1 MAGPSLGD
9 LRRTAIPM
17 IAVDTNI
24 LVYAHRKE
32 SRHHETSRGL
42 MRALAEGPDLW
53 AIPWPCFYEFFS
65 VVTNPRI
72 WKDATSN
79 PDQAW
84 KQLNAWALSPTNTLI
99 GETND
104 FLAVLQDF
112 MQRPR
117 VRGPI
122 VHDARVAAICVAHG
136 VEEIMTADR
145 DFALFPELFTRNPLA
160 ST

>member
-1 MAGPSLGD
+1 
-9 LRRTAIPM
+9 M

-32 SRHHETSRGL
+32 SRHHKATGDL
-42 MRALAEGPDLW
+42 LRALAEGPYPW

-72 WKDATSN
+72 WKDAASS

-84 KQLNAWALSPTNTLI
+84 KQLDAWTGSPTNSLI
-99 GETND
+99 GETDD
-104 FLAVLQDF
+104 FLAV
-112 MQRPR
+112 MQGFLRRPR

-122 VHDARVAAICVAHG
+122 VHDARVAAICIAHG
-136 VEEIMTADR
+136 VEELVTADR
-145 DFALFPELFTRNPLA
+145 DFALFPELVTRNPLA